1 MATILS
7 QKEESTMGNRCRL
20 LYDGNE
26 ILLFSIN
33 ENYTKSFSLTAAADA
48 DATTAPARPAIRQYG
63 ICTAYDR
70 ATMRDGKRIYFILSI
85 V

>member
-48 DATTAPARPAIRQYG
+48 DATPAPPAPPFSPAVRRTTIRYTSRPQCEMGRE
-63 ICTAYDR
+63 
-70 ATMRDGKRIYFILSI
+70 FISY
-85 V
+85 

>member
-48 DATTAPARPAIRQYG
+48 DATPAPPARPFSPAVRRTTIRHTSRPQSEME
-63 ICTAYDR
+63 R
-70 ATMRDGKRIYFILSI
+70 EFISY
-85 V
+85 